1 MHLTNKS
8 LEVKQIDSIY
18 IWTDPLINNATIMI
32 DRQPLLSRNSLLY
45 ISIIRGTFTGF
56 INTTNNF
63 DFELHTSKPKFIAKG
78 VVGNRSSSVS
88 SFFSKAML

>member
-18 IWTDPLINNATIMI
+18 SWTDPIINNANIMI

-45 ISIIRGTFTGF
+45 ISIIRGTVDAPFYRVYQYDQQF
-56 INTTNNF
+56 R
-63 DFELHTSKPKFIAKG
+63 L
-78 VVGNRSSSVS
+78 
-88 SFFSKAML
+88 